1 MWISIGSIVIAA
13 ITFLSES
20 SRMKRQQLSKER
32 WVLLIML
39 LIAAGF
45 GIILGMKLRIPNP
58 MDWIMMMFKPL
69 RRFL

>member
-1 MWISIGSIVIAA
+1 MLISIGSIVIAA
-13 ITFLSES
+13 IVFLSES

-45 GIILGMKLRIPNP
+45 GIALGMKMRIPNP
-58 MDWIMMMFKPL
+58 MDWIMIMFKPL